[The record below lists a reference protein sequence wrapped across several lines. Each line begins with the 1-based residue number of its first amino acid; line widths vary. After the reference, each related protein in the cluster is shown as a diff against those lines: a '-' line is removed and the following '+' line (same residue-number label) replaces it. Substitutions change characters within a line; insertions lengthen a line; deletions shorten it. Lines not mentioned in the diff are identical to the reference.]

1 MGKATPKMLPAVSTG
16 PPTPGRAVPVLLALV
31 LVALAMA
38 ACGEGESPSSQLAG
52 LTPPDAPLYVEG
64 AVRPSDDQREAIE
77 SLTSSVA
84 GISDPGE
91 LLEAEVETV
100 LGGSD
105 LTFTKDIE
113 PWLGHRAALFVRSFE
128 TSRALGGMP
137 DVAAAVEV
145 ADADAATEFIDD
157 LAEGGLFSGPSR
169 SYEGHT
175 YLSESDTGGSVIG
188 LVGDALVVGTEGSL
202 KAAVDASSGES
213 LADSEAFDTGIG
225 ALPGDPLLTAYV
237 DLDTAL
243 DATVEAGG
251 TSAAS
256 AAAARGL
263 MSPLFEEPIAAGLEV
278 LPDGVDLDVALATGE
293 GLATRA
299 TPLLESVPGD
309 AWFAWGFS
317 DAGETAKGAVAK
329 LEAASAET
337 GRGDLR
343 PGSVAREVRAVT
355 GLNLSR
361 DVLSLVGDAAV
372 FIRGVGERD
381 LEFGADLEVTASG
394 SAMRTLG
401 SARTAIGELPGTVV
415 GPPLGDV
422 EAGFSATGSSGSGA
436 INVAHGEDLIRV
448 ALASSPR
455 PIESEAMAGT
465 LSDDETFHAAIDA
478 LSEEFSPLGFIDL
491 DGLIEAASGAL
502 SQDGELLDPVARQ
515 LLSRLAFAAVGAHS
529 TGEGDGFVVRGAL
542 RLDQ

>member
-1 MGKATPKMLPAVSTG
+1 MLLAGSTG
-16 PPTPGRAVPVLLALV
+16 PPTPRRALTVLLALA
-31 LVALAMA
+31 LVALAMGG
-38 ACGEGESPSSQLAG
+38 CSDSESDSSELAG

-64 AVRPSDDQREAIE
+64 AVRPNDDQREAIE

-91 LLEAEVETV
+91 LLEAEVESV
-100 LGGSD
+100 LGGSG
-105 LTFTKDIE
+105 LTFNEDIE
-113 PWLGHRAALFVRSFE
+113 PWLGDRAAAFVRSFE
-128 TSRALGGMP
+128 VSRALGGMP

-157 LAEGGLFSGPSR
+157 LAEAGLFSGQSR
-169 SYEGHT
+169 TYEGHT
-175 YLSESDTGGSVIG
+175 YLFESDTDGTAIG

-213 LADSEAFDTGIG
+213 LADAEAFDTGIA

-243 DATVEAGG
+243 DATVEAGE
-251 TSAAS
+251 TPAAS

-263 MSPLFEEPIAAGLEV
+263 MSPLFEEPIAVGLEV
-278 LPDGVDLDVALATGE
+278 HPDGVDLDVALATGE

-309 AWFAWGFS
+309 AWFAWGFR
-317 DAGETAKGAVAK
+317 DAGEAAKGAVAQ
-329 LEAASAET
+329 LEATSAEAAK
-337 GRGDLR
+337 GDLR
-343 PGSVAREVRAVT
+343 PGSIAREVRSVT
-355 GLNLSR
+355 GLNLNR

-372 FIRGVGERD
+372 FIRGTGERD
-381 LEFGADLEVTASG
+381 LDFGADLEVTASG
-394 SAMRTLG
+394 SATRTLDA
-401 SARTAIGELPGTVV
+401 ARRAIGELPGTVV

-422 EAGFSATGSSGSGA
+422 EAGFSATGPDGSGA

-448 ALASSPR
+448 ALAASSR
-455 PIESEAMAGT
+455 PIESEATAGT
-465 LSDDETFHAAIDA
+465 LADDETFQAAIDA
-478 LSEEFSPLGFIDL
+478 LGEEFGPLGFIDL
-491 DGLIEAASGAL
+491 DGLLETASGPL
-502 SQDGELLDPVARQ
+502 SGDGELLDPVAKQ
-515 LLSRLAFAAVGAHS
+515 LLSRLAFVAVGAHP
-529 TGEGDGFVVRGAL
+529 TGEGDGFVVRGAF